1 MGADHSADVHRVTAV
16 RVGDAKLEL
25 HGARAVYWPQ
35 RRALLIADLHLGKAD
50 ILRRAGIPAPRGS
63 TQADLDRLN
72 GLVSRCGAS
81 ELWILGDV
89 LHGAQRVAAWSER
102 WLSFRASHAGLRVL
116 ALVGNHDR
124 ALSGAELG
132 IEIVGEHADL
142 GALRLAHMPESPSPW
157 RGERTPLLCGHL
169 HPCIR
174 LRDLP
179 RQFPAFWQHPGGL
192 VLPAFTSLAGGHRLR
207 LRHGESIHACVDGA
221 VIRVWGTAP
230 SAAP

>member
-1 MGADHSADVHRVTAV
+1 MGADHSADVHRVAAV
-16 RVGDAKLEL
+16 RVGDAELEL
-25 HGARAVYWPQ
+25 HGERAVYWPQ

-50 ILRRAGIPAPRGS
+50 ILRRAGIPTPRGS
-63 TQADLDRLN
+63 TQADLDRLG
-72 GLVSRCGAS
+72 GLLDQCGAS

-89 LHGAQRVAAWSER
+89 LHGAQRAAAWQDR
-102 WLSFRASHAGLRVL
+102 WLSFRASRPDLRVL

-142 GALRLAHMPESPSPW
+142 GALRLAHMPESSW
-157 RGERTPLLCGHL
+157 RAEQAPLLCGHL

-174 LRDLP
+174 LCDLP

-221 VIRVWGTAP
+221 VIRVWGPAQP
-230 SAAP
+230 AEL